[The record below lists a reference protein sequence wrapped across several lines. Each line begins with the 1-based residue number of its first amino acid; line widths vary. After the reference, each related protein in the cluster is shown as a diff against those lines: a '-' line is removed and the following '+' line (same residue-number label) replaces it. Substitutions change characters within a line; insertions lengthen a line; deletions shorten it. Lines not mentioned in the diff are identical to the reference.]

1 MLKTIKS
8 ILTHESHCLKAPE
21 FCFEMTLEVAEKNFL
36 VLKRHD
42 FDLGKA
48 ITAQL
53 NSPVGYSPLLGN
65 HPIWPM
71 IKSIL
76 KNGTQWPTDPISEE
90 ERIGDVKE
98 ALKFGNHKGAK
109 SHP

>member
-1 MLKTIKS
+1 MIESIRASKS
-8 ILTHESHCLKAPE
+8 CCPNTPK
-21 FCFEMTLEVAEKNFL
+21 FFFEMTLDAAEKNFL

-48 ITAQL
+48 IKAQL